1 MRLCFTG
8 RCKTG
13 NCFEVILLS
22 GIREVQLLR
31 VCRSCMVA
39 LALLGAVVITGK
51 AQSTS
56 SMLATDAALN
66 LPDAPGESSSLRVY
80 LDSPANAQ
88 AASGSSSAPQHAMAS
103 TTDMYILPGQQAPRL
118 TAGNKFVMGVKDS
131 VSPFSMVGWVA
142 SALYAQALDG
152 APNYGSNGKAF
163 AQRLGASAARASSED
178 IFSNSIMAPILHEDP
193 RYYKMGR
200 GHSFVKRTV
209 YAATRTIITRTDD
222 GHATANLSL
231 ITGNMAGAAL
241 TNLYYPQ
248 RNRTFSQTTETFAG
262 SIGGS
267 ALGFVVSEFLSDTLK
282 LVHLSQSE

>member
-1 MRLCFTG
+1 M
-8 RCKTG
+8 
-13 NCFEVILLS
+13 S

-142 SALYAQALDG
+142 SALYAQALNG

-163 AQRLGASAARASSED
+163 AQRLGASAARASAARTS
-178 IFSNSIMAPILHEDP
+178 SATPSWP
-193 RYYKMGR
+193 RSFTKTLATTRWGAATA
-200 GHSFVKRTV
+200 FVKRTV

-222 GHATANLSL
+222 GRTTPNLL
-231 ITGNMAGAAL
+231 APHREHGGC
-241 TNLYYPQ
+241 
-248 RNRTFSQTTETFAG
+248 RTY
-262 SIGGS
+262 
-267 ALGFVVSEFLSDTLK
+267 
-282 LVHLSQSE
+282 